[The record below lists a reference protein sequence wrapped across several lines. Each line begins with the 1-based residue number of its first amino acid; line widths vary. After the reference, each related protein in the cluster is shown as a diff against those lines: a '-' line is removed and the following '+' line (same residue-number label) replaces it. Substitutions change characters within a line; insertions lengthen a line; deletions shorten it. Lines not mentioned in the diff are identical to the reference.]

1 MNEILQSILTEVK
14 TLREEVL
21 SLKGQHEMKVAE
33 EEAFASEKERIE
45 AVGFI
50 PKAEAAAFLLIS
62 TRTICRYKHDFKLVT
77 KQVGRE
83 IHYSLLSLVM
93 AVHKYKLPWSE
104 KVYDRLLHSRK
115 LPKMPMT

>member
-21 SLKGQHEMKVAE
+21 SLKGQLEMKVAE

-50 PKAEAAAFLLIS
+50 PKAEAAAF
-62 TRTICRYKHDFKLVT
+62 VT

-115 LPKMPMT
+115 LPKMPVT

>member
-1 MNEILQSILTEVK
+1 MNDTLQSILTEVK
-14 TLREEVL
+14 MLREEVL
-21 SLKGQHEMKVAE
+21 TLRGQLEVKAAE

-45 AVGFI
+45 AIGFI
-50 PKAEAAAFLLIS
+50 PKADAAAFLNIS
-62 TRTICRYKHDFKLVT
+62 TRSICRYKHQFKLVT

-115 LPKMPMT
+115 LPKMPTT